1 MSDNTEIKNNIE
13 VSEASESLSNIISF
27 LRDLVVIFLIAITI
41 RSFVFLPFQ
50 IKGSSMDNSYSDREY
65 ILVNVF
71 SYLNFD
77 THFNNYIRSNPDPI
91 TGTIAK
97 ILKKIP
103 IHIGDPKRGDAIVL
117 RPNVVGENE
126 YFFKRVIGLPGE
138 TIRISQG
145 KVFIKAVGADDFVEI
160 SEPYLSL
167 VNVGNTKVD
176 ESLEEKTYTIPDDTY
191 WVMGDNRVISVD
203 SRGCFSQ
210 SRCTISGATHFLP
223 RDAII

>member
-103 IHIGDPKRGDAIVL
+103 IHIGDPERGDAIVL

-176 ESLEEKTYTIPDDTY
+176 ESLEEKIYTIPDDTY
-191 WVMGDNRVISVD
+191 WVMGDNRAISVD

-210 SRCTISGATHFLP
+210 SRCTMSGATHFLP